1 MWACATRSFSTKLLG
16 RHRCSACTCTMAVAV
31 VCNMFRVQGLIA
43 RKHEHAMFTLHGAD
57 HSNVF
62 KVANKQPP
70 WFESQLE

>member
-1 MWACATRSFSTKLLG
+1 
-16 RHRCSACTCTMAVAV
+16 MAVAV

-57 HSNVF
+57 HSNVL